1 MGRMSEISA
10 EVEAES
16 RPEQRLDPR
25 DDDPTRE
32 GMWRSNRCGYC
43 DNGRKPCKQGR
54 HNHCSNPIARN
65 D

>member
-1 MGRMSEISA
+1 MGKMSEIDLGRQ
-10 EVEAES
+10 EVD
-16 RPEQRLDPR
+16 RLDPR

-43 DNGRKPCKQGR
+43 DSGRNPCKQGR
-54 HNHCSNPIARN
+54 HNSCSNPMARN